1 MLVLTL
7 TDIFISIHTVLTA
20 VLTSVHTVLVE
31 DFDVG
36 TSKGG

>member
-31 DFDVG
+31 VFDVG